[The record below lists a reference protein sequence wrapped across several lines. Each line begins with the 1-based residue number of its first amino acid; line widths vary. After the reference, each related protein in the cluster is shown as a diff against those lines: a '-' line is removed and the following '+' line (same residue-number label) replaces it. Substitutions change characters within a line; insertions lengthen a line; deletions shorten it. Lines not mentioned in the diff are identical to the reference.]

1 MAEVVKQNQAHRVD
15 DVELEEMLRLVENM
29 TEEETQRYVD
39 EMKRK

>member
-15 DVELEEMLRLVENM
+15 DVELEERLRLVENM

>member
-39 EMKRK
+39 EMKLK